1 MKRIIVAVVLFM
13 MYGIGYGQT
22 VDSRRCIMKAK
33 AFMEGRMSKS
43 VDKRQLKEVSLSIQD
58 APQLKAFNLEDGGFV
73 LLQDRSGEPVVIGY
87 SDHGSV
93 STTTMPDPMRQWLE
107 NYDASDASVAAKAPL
122 TLSYTPVAPLLNTKW
137 GQREPFNSMCPTYDD
152 KHTVVGCTAVTLA
165 QILYHYKSS
174 NTSTVVEEY
183 VNQATS
189 TEISVDYSKGN
200 YDWANMLPSYDG
212 AYTDKQANAVAR
224 LMYEAG
230 VACHCKFGISSTS
243 GSQPFCTVSSS
254 PSISAMAS
262 TP

>member
-137 GQREPFNSMCPTYDD
+137 GQREPL
-152 KHTVVGCTAVTLA
+152 TLCA
-165 QILYHYKSS
+165 PPMMI
-174 NTSTVVEEY
+174 STR
-183 VNQATS
+183 
-189 TEISVDYSKGN
+189 
-200 YDWANMLPSYDG
+200 WL
-212 AYTDKQANAVAR
+212 VAP
-224 LMYEAG
+224 
-230 VACHCKFGISSTS
+230 
-243 GSQPFCTVSSS
+243 Q
-254 PSISAMAS
+254 
-262 TP
+262 